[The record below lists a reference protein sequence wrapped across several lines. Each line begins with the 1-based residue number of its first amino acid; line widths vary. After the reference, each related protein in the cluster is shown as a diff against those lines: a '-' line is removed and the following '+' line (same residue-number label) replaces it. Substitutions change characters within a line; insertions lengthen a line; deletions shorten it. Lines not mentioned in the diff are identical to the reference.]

1 MLGSSA
7 CSPAPGQRM
16 AVRWRVFL
24 SGNDKLTLKKLASV
38 DWGSLVRGAFDYNV
52 RAHFQT
58 LPPRVL
64 QLITN
69 YRCNAR
75 CVMCNIWQM
84 PHKHEMTVGELAA
97 LMDPDPIFD
106 QIEQLTIAGGE
117 SSLRTDV
124 VELVGYTLQRMPK
137 LRTLSMVTNGF
148 LPPRVLQQVAGVLE
162 LLEPRG
168 VKLSMSV
175 SLDGI
180 GTMHDRVRGIPGGF
194 AKALETLTGLQAL
207 QKEHDFWLGVGYVVM
222 HQNLRHAREFRDWA
236 RARGITVGFQLVGFH
251 ESYVGNLDRQNDVDF
266 RPEDREELIAFMQ
279 ELAEQ
284 RSLRNY
290 PAFYWA
296 DMLRMYR
303 DGAPRTTPCPFTLEG
318 LALDAYGDVF
328 YCLSTP
334 AIGNVIREQ
343 RSVSDIYYDPK
354 NLHYRA
360 QEMRKRICTQCN
372 SACGT
377 EIAIKKDVKKYLR
390 FLVTG
395 NPPRGEHL

>member
-1 MLGSSA
+1 MKDSSR
-7 CSPAPGQRM
+7 S
-16 AVRWRVFL
+16 
-24 SGNDKLTLKKLASV
+24 TLRKLASV
-38 DWGSLVRGAFDYNV
+38 DWGALAGGAYDYNV
-52 RAHFQT
+52 RAHFT
-58 LPPRVL
+58 ALPPKIV

-75 CVMCNIWQM
+75 GAMCNIWQL
-84 PHKHEMTVGELAA
+84 PHKHEMTVAEFKA

-106 QIEQLTIAGGE
+106 SIDQLTVAGGE
-117 SSLRTDV
+117 ASLRPDL
-124 VELVGYTLQRMPK
+124 VELVEYLVGRMTR
-137 LRTLSMVTNGF
+137 LRTLSMVSNGF
-148 LPPRVLQQVAGVLE
+148 LPKRILEQTRDVLK

-168 VKLSMSV
+168 VRLSMSV

-180 GTMHDRVRGIPGGF
+180 GTLHDQVRGIPGAF
-194 AKALETLTGLQAL
+194 DKALETLTGLREL
-207 QKEHDFWLGVGYVVM
+207 QREHAFWLGTGFVVM
-222 HQNLRHAREFRDWA
+222 HQNLRYAREFRGWA
-236 RARGITVGFQLVGFH
+236 RGQGLDVGFQLVGFH

-266 RPEDREELIAFMQ
+266 APDDRAALVAFMQ
-279 ELAEQ
+279 ELAGE

-303 DGAPRTTPCPFTLEG
+303 DAAPRTTPCPFTLEG

-334 AIGNVIREQ
+334 RIGNVLEEKRLVGEIYRDQ
-343 RSVSDIYYDPK
+343 KSLRYRSE
-354 NLHYRA
+354 
-360 QEMRKRICTQCN
+360 EMLKHMCPGCN

-377 EIAIKKDVKKYLR
+377 EIALKKDVKNYLR

-395 NPPRGEHL
+395 R

>member
-1 MLGSSA
+1 MSS
-7 CSPAPGQRM
+7 
-16 AVRWRVFL
+16 
-24 SGNDKLTLKKLASV
+24 NDRLTLKKLVSV
-38 DWGSLVRGAFDYNV
+38 DWGSLARGVFDYNV

-58 LPPRVL
+58 LPPRVF

-84 PHKHEMTVGELAA
+84 PHKHEMTVSELAT

-124 VELVGYTLQRMPK
+124 VELVGYTLQRMPR

-148 LPPRVLQQVAGVLE
+148 LPPRVLQQVAGVLA

-168 VKLSMSV
+168 VRLSMSV

-194 AKALETLTGLQAL
+194 DKALETLTGLQAL

-236 RARGITVGFQLVGFH
+236 RARGINVGFQLVGFH
-251 ESYVGNLDRQNDVDF
+251 ESYVGNLDRQNEVDF
-266 RPEDREELIAFMQ
+266 RPEDREELITFMQ
-279 ELAEQ
+279 ELADQ

-290 PAFYWA
+290 PALYWA

-334 AIGNVIREQ
+334 AIGNVIREK
-343 RSVSDIYYDPK
+343 RSVSEIYYDPK
-354 NLHYRA
+354 NLQYRA
-360 QEMRKRICTQCN
+360 EEMRKRICTQCN

-395 NPPRGEHL
+395 NPPKGEHL

>member
-1 MLGSSA
+1 LNNRDG
-7 CSPAPGQRM
+7 
-16 AVRWRVFL
+16 
-24 SGNDKLTLKKLASV
+24 LTLKKLASV
-38 DWGSLVRGAFDYNV
+38 DWGSLARGAFDYNV

-58 LPPRVL
+58 LPPKIF

-84 PHKHEMTVGELAA
+84 PHKHEMTVAELAT

-124 VELVGYTLQRMPK
+124 VALVDYSLRRMPK
-137 LRTLSMVTNGF
+137 LSTLSMITNGF
-148 LPPRVLQQVAGVLE
+148 LPARVLQQVAGVLE

-180 GTMHDRVRGIPGGF
+180 GTLHDRVRGIPGGF
-194 AKALETLTGLQAL
+194 DKALETLTGLQAL
-207 QKEHDFWLGVGYVVM
+207 QKQHDFWLGVGYVVM

-236 RARGITVGFQLVGFH
+236 RARGIIVGFQLVGFH
-251 ESYVGNLDRQNDVDF
+251 DSYVGNLDRQNDVDF
-266 RPEDREELIAFMQ
+266 RPEDREELIAFMR
-279 ELAEQ
+279 ELADQ
-284 RSLRNY
+284 RSLRNF
-290 PAFYWA
+290 PALYWA

-334 AIGNVIREQ
+334 AIGNVIGEQ
-343 RSVSDIYYDPK
+343 RSVGDIYYDPK
-354 NLHYRA
+354 NLQYRT
-360 QEMRKRICTQCN
+360 QEMRQRICTQCN

-377 EIAIKKDVKKYLR
+377 ETAIKKDVKRYMK

-395 NPPRGEHL
+395 NPD